1 MMVGSSQLAASLAA
15 VAATLVHISSASQL
29 SQATESRNDFTVFS
43 HNKKVTVAKNFPSL
57 TETGENRS
65 GNLKA

>member
-15 VAATLVHISSASQL
+15 LAATLVHFSSASQL

-43 HNKKVTVAKNFPSL
+43 HNKKVTVAKNFFPP
-57 TETGENRS
+57 
-65 GNLKA
+65 